1 MRPYARA
8 NGSDPAARRDR
19 PCIIVSKALAEI
31 AGSRAL
37 EKERWSW
44 GAGASAQVLRREGL
58 IMWSLR
64 GCVLRPPA
72 NGWLH
77 ARECVLWAR
86 LANGRRGGGSPIDA
100 VLDRRR
106 GNVLVDSSRSQSDII
121 NEVLS

>member
-44 GAGASAQVLRREGL
+44 GAGASAQVAQKRRTHNVVAERLRSKTSRQWMAACPGVCTL
-58 IMWSLR
+58 
-64 GCVLRPPA
+64 GV
-72 NGWLH
+72 
-77 ARECVLWAR
+77 AR
-86 LANGRRGGGSPIDA
+86 
-100 VLDRRR
+100 
-106 GNVLVDSSRSQSDII
+106 Q
-121 NEVLS
+121 